1 MRFRDNMRT
10 IVDRVR
16 AAGRVPILATIPFA
30 SDGQHRNIP
39 EFNRVIEEL
48 RSASSLAAGPDLY
61 RWFAAHPDEL
71 REDGVH
77 PNDRGV
83 LSINRLWA
91 EAVDA
96 ALYPR

>member
-1 MRFRDNMRT
+1 MRFRDSMRT
-10 IVDRVR
+10 IVDGVR

-39 EFNRVIEEL
+39 DFNRVVEEL
-48 RSASSLAAGPDLY
+48 RSAGSLPAGPDLY
-61 RWFAAHPDEL
+61 HWFAVHPDEL

-83 LSINRLWA
+83 LSINRLWG

-96 ALYPR
+96 LYPP